1 MRLAESDYGDII
13 EPVTIGKQAVPAA
26 PATPASPTVD
36 GRAALAKLTGGN
48 MSSLTNDERAYLGLP
63 VTPATT
69 DGGTDGGDNGDGKI
83 TGEGNEGDGQGEG
96 EPGGSGSGNKPV
108 AEITLVSTE
117 KDDYGNTVG
126 YYSDGTSKILLKSG
140 NKYKSTVDED
150 AYAILEQTFKDY
162 GLEDLVPVIKG
173 FMDQGLGQQQAALE
187 LRKND
192 VYQKRFAG
200 NTARRDAGLN
210 VLSEGEYL
218 ALENAYTETL
228 QAYGLANQFGTD
240 RKAKQAAM
248 ANLIGGDVAA
258 TEFKDRIDT
267 VVTRVNNA
275 DPTIKATLTSFFDI
289 KDSDL
294 VSYFLN
300 PKEGLP
306 KLQEKVTAAEIGA
319 AAKGQNLATSA
330 AAATA
335 LAQFGV
341 TKAEAQKGY
350 ATIGEVLPTASFL
363 GDIYGDKYTQATAEE
378 EVFKG
383 TASAARKRQQLA
395 EREQASFLGSSG
407 RLRTGQQ
414 QGNAGKF

>member
-1 MRLAESDYGDII
+1 MG
-13 EPVTIGKQAVPAA
+13 PA
-26 PATPASPTVD
+26 
-36 GRAALAKLTGGN
+36 
-48 MSSLTNDERAYLGLP
+48 
-63 VTPATT
+63 VTPQSS
-69 DGGTDGGDNGDGKI
+69 GDGK
-83 TGEGNEGDGQGEG
+83 TLGEGNEGDGQGEG
-96 EPGGSGSGNKPV
+96 DNGDTPPGGTVK
-108 AEITLVSTE
+108 EITLVSTE

-126 YYSDGTSKILLKSG
+126 FYSDGTSKILVKSG

-150 AYAILEQTFKDY
+150 AYSILQQTFKDF
-162 GLEDLVPVIKG
+162 GLEELVPVIQG
-173 FMDQGLGQQQAALE
+173 FMDQGIGQAQAALE

-200 NTARRDAGLN
+200 NTARRNAGLN
-210 VLSEGEYL
+210 VLSEGDYL

-228 QAYGLANQFGTD
+228 KAYGIANQLGTD
-240 RKAKQAAM
+240 AKSRQAAM
-248 ANLIGGDVAA
+248 ADIIGSDISA

-267 VVTRVNNA
+267 VVSRVNNA
-275 DPTIKATLTSFFDI
+275 DPTIKSTLTSFFDI

-319 AAKGQNLATSA
+319 AAKGQNLDTSA

-341 TKAEAQKGY
+341 TRADALKGY
-350 ATIGEVLPTASFL
+350 STIGEIMPTASFL

-383 TASAARKRQQLA
+383 TASAQRKRQQLA
-395 EREQASFLGSSG
+395 EREQAAFLGSSG